1 LDERA
6 GNGAAKRSRLSLL
19 QPFWSVL
26 VVALVA
32 VFVWRQRAEL
42 TQAIRELRLADW
54 HWLVLVVASALL
66 MHGFLTWTL
75 SAIL

>member
-1 LDERA
+1 M
-6 GNGAAKRSRLSLL
+6 G
-19 QPFWSVL
+19 
-26 VVALVA
+26 LVA

-54 HWLVLVVASALL
+54 HWLVLVVVSALL

-75 SAIL
+75 SAILERIDGGYRSVSP